1 MSSWS
6 HITALV
12 MVEAGG
18 YNLPFH
24 DMVRNVLHYAP
35 KIYGSE
41 GDARVKVIDWGMDT
55 DCEGGY
61 IGGSY
66 YSSDPC
72 EVCPSVRHCR
82 YSRVGNC
89 CSREIRTL
97 KKMQEMK
104 AQGEEYNGFNDM
116 VAFTRHCM
124 VYIHGNLRDT
134 TPEQTREE
142 FKKFVEYI
150 RNSFPR
156 TGKPLTAKVIF
167 KRIS

>member
-12 MVEAGG
+12 MIEAGG

-41 GDARVKVIDWGMDT
+41 GDALVKVIDWGLDN
-55 DCEGGY
+55 DCKGGF

-72 EVCPSVRHCR
+72 EVCKRVARCQYRRDGKHCP
-82 YSRVGNC
+82 
-89 CSREIRTL
+89 REIRTL

-104 AQGEEYNGFNDM
+104 AQGEEYNGFDDM

-134 TPEQTREE
+134 TPEQTKAE

-167 KRIS
+167 KSIS